1 MSSPCGVLGEATA
14 DRCAWRS
21 LRYLA
26 AIKAAG
32 VGPSGADPRVVEV
45 GLALPRAGMVGGGCA
60 RGGRGAPEVAREF
73 CCWCLSCLIVDDED
87 VDEAEIEDRLEE

>member
-26 AIKAAG
+26 AINAAG

-45 GLALPRAGMVGGGCA
+45 GLALPRAGVVGGCA

-73 CCWCLSCLIVDDED
+73 CCWWLPCLIVEDED
-87 VDEAEIEDRLEE
+87 VDEAETEESLEE